1 MRTSGH
7 GNGHGNGHGGA
18 RRLCQ
23 TEAMPT
29 FNGEVAAIFVAPGG
43 GAPMEPRVEV
53 QALAG
58 RGLDGDRYAIE
69 AGKFSGTK
77 VGKRAVTLIER
88 EAIEAATAAYDVAL
102 TEQESRRNIVTIGVA
117 LNHLVGKEF
126 TVGGV
131 PMRGYDLSEPCVYL
145 EGLLDRPGVRAALV
159 HRGGLR
165 AEILADGP
173 IRVGDSVR
181 PS

>member
-1 MRTSGH
+1 
-7 GNGHGNGHGGA
+7 
-18 RRLCQ
+18 
-23 TEAMPT
+23 MPT
-29 FNGEVAAIFVAPGG
+29 FEGPTFEGRVVAIFVASGE
-43 GAPMEPRVEV
+43 GAPMEPRDEV

-58 RGLDGDRYAIE
+58 KGLDGDRYAIE

-88 EAIEAATAAYDVAL
+88 EAIEGATAAYDVEL
-102 TEQESRRNIVTIGVA
+102 TEQESRRNIVTSGVA

-131 PMRGYDLSEPCVYL
+131 LMRGYDLSEPCVYL
-145 EGLLDRPGVRAALV
+145 EDLLARPGVRKALI

-173 IRVGDSVR
+173 IRVGDAVH
-181 PS
+181 PG